1 MKIGDLVKLPFVN
14 DYASQG
20 LKYWWS
26 GQVGIV
32 IEKDVKGLLN
42 PETNDRYERDE
53 CRVLIGDRWCWF
65 AEEGLERV
73 SESQ

>member
-1 MKIGDLVKLPFVN
+1 MKIGDLVKLPSVD

-26 GQVGIV
+26 GKTGIV
-32 IEKDVKGLLN
+32 IEKDTKGIMN
-42 PETNDRYERDE
+42 HIHERYERDE